1 MLNLINYY
9 DLNAHIVI
17 AFVEIV
23 PMHLMPF
30 HANTF
35 HEKNSNP
42 FTKYQNLNLKKRL
55 NIL

>member
-1 MLNLINYY
+1 
-9 DLNAHIVI
+9 LNAHFVI

-30 HANTF
+30 HAYTF

-42 FTKYQNLNLKKRL
+42 FTKYQNLNLKKKL
-55 NIL
+55 KVL

>member
-1 MLNLINYY
+1 M
-9 DLNAHIVI
+9 NAHFVI

-30 HANTF
+30 HAYTF

-42 FTKYQNLNLKKRL
+42 FTKYQNLNLKKKLKVLWDEERT
-55 NIL
+55 